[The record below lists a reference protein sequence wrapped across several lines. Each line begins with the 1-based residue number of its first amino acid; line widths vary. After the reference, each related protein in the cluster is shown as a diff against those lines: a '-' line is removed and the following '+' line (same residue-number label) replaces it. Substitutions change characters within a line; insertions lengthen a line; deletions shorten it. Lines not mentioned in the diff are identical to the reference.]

1 MSETN
6 FVNAFAQT
14 LQQRAQVADRLQQ
27 MADQIQQA
35 ETTGDNT
42 SGQLGLT
49 RDIQSL
55 ELASQQLREGVFRLM
70 VLGDMKRG
78 KSTLINALL
87 GEAILPSDVNPSTA
101 LLTVVKYG
109 TQKQVTVH
117 FNTERSPETLDIETF
132 RATYTLSPEET
143 KTLEEQQT
151 IAFPEVSHAVLE
163 YPSSL
168 LEQGIEIIDTP
179 GLNDTENRNQ
189 LVLEQLGTCH
199 AVLFVLSATQPFTLD
214 ERRYIQNYLQD
225 RGLPLFFIVNG
236 WDRLA
241 SSLVDPDS
249 AGELVAAQE
258 KIRQVFQTQLM
269 EYCPEA
275 EYCDRVFELSALQ
288 ALRERIQNEAG
299 NPDFTEFEEK
309 LKVFLTVE
317 RFTVQLKWAEQ
328 VVQRVIHH
336 VQAAVER
343 RIPLLYDTPDEL
355 KQKIEAA
362 EEEFGQLEE
371 LCEQFRALVSQT
383 SDRQAKEITESFQT
397 YLLGLEATFEQDFA
411 QSKPDL
417 SWQEFLDPKNREN
430 FYKSFRRAFERY
442 INDRMIAWEHIA
454 RQSMMRAIDQL
465 NEQASEYQVTYE
477 RIVNSLNQKFV
488 GDRFEAVGKRY
499 QADANAVWADNVF
512 NFFTSVPGS
521 MNSVA
526 SEFSVFWQRVFEFAL
541 AYAFA
546 YIGIAIGLRLVAML
560 FSSYFIPGAFF
571 VGLGAIGL
579 VVAQAESVRQT
590 FLETTKRE
598 FAKYLPQ
605 IAQEQKPMIARAVH
619 RCFEAYEVA
628 ITEQVTADI
637 TARQTEMLNL
647 LHQKENHEIE
657 RDQEV
662 ERLQQ
667 FAASVTEAGQQLSL

>member
-35 ETTGDNT
+35 ETTGDST

-49 RDIQSL
+49 RDIQAL
-55 ELASQQLREGVFRLM
+55 ALASQQLREGVFRLM

-87 GEAILPSDVNPSTA
+87 GEAILPSDVNPNTA

-109 TQKQVTVH
+109 AQKQVTVH

-132 RATYTLSPEET
+132 RTTYILSPEET
-143 KTLEEQQT
+143 KTLEEQHT
-151 IAFPEVSHAVLE
+151 IAFPDVSHAVLE
-163 YPSSL
+163 YPSPL
-168 LEQGIEIIDTP
+168 LEQGVEIIDTP
-179 GLNDTENRNQ
+179 GLNDTETRNQ

-225 RGLPLFFIVNG
+225 RGLPLFFIING

-249 AGELVAAQE
+249 AEELAVAQE
-258 KIRQVFQTQLM
+258 KIRQVFQTQLI

-275 EYCDRVFELSALQ
+275 EYGDRVFELSALQ

-299 NPDFTEFEEK
+299 NSEFTEFEEK
-309 LKVFLTVE
+309 LRVFLTVE

-328 VVQRVIHH
+328 VAQRVIHH

-343 RIPLLYDTPDEL
+343 RIPLLSDTPDEL
-355 KQKIEAA
+355 KQKIVAA

-417 SWQEFLDPKNREN
+417 SWQEFLDPQNREN

-442 INDRMIAWEHIA
+442 INDRMIAWEHTA

-477 RIVNSLNQKFV
+477 RIVNSLNQKFL
-488 GDRFEAVGKRY
+488 GDRFEAIGKRY
-499 QADANAVWADNVF
+499 QSEINAVWADSVF
-512 NFFTSVPGS
+512 NFFNAVPGS

-541 AYAFA
+541 GYAFA
-546 YIGIAIGLRLVAML
+546 YIGIAIGLRLVAIL
-560 FSSYFIPGAFF
+560 FSSYFIPGAFL

-579 VVAQAESVRQT
+579 VAAQAESVRQT

-598 FAKYLPQ
+598 FAKCLPQ
-605 IAQEQKPMIARAVH
+605 IAQEQKPTIARAVH
-619 RCFEAYEVA
+619 RCFAAYEVA

-662 ERLQQ
+662 KRLQQ
-667 FAASVTEAGQQLSL
+667 FAALVTEAGHQISL

>member
-1 MSETN
+1 
-6 FVNAFAQT
+6 
-14 LQQRAQVADRLQQ
+14 
-27 MADQIQQA
+27 MADQIRQA
-35 ETTGDNT
+35 ETTGDKT

-55 ELASQQLREGVFRLM
+55 ELASQQLREGVFRLL
-70 VLGDMKRG
+70 VVGDMKRG

-109 TQKQVTVH
+109 AQKQVTVH

-132 RATYTLSPEET
+132 RATYTLSPKET

-168 LEQGIEIIDTP
+168 LEQGIELIDTP
-179 GLNDTENRNQ
+179 GLNDTETRNQ

-225 RGLPLFFIVNG
+225 RGLPLFFIING

-249 AGELVAAQE
+249 AEELAAAQE

-275 EYCDRVFELSALQ
+275 DYGDRVFELSALQ
-288 ALRERIQNEAG
+288 ALRKRIQNEAS
-299 NPDFTEFEEK
+299 NPDFTEFEEN

-328 VVQRVIHH
+328 VAQRVIHH

-362 EEEFGQLEE
+362 EEEFSQLEE

-383 SDRQAKEITESFQT
+383 SDRQAKEITASFQT

-442 INDRMIAWEHIA
+442 INDRMIAWEHTA

-477 RIVNSLNQKFV
+477 RIVNSLNQKFI
-488 GDRFEAVGKRY
+488 GDRFEVIGKRY
-499 QADANAVWADNVF
+499 QSDNAVWADSVF
-512 NFFTSVPGS
+512 NFFNAVPGS

-541 AYAFA
+541 GYAFA
-546 YIGIAIGLRLVAML
+546 YIGIAIGLRLVAIL
-560 FSSYFIPGAFF
+560 FSSYFIPGAFL

-579 VVAQAESVRQT
+579 VAAQAESVRQT

-598 FAKYLPQ
+598 FAKCLPQ
-605 IAQEQKPMIARAVH
+605 IAQDQKPTIARAIH

-657 RDQEV
+657 REQEV

-667 FAASVTEAGQQLSL
+667 FAASVVEAGQQLSL